1 MTDHRTP
8 PARPWR
14 LRRALGILGAAALGW
29 GLLGL
34 GAVLGATLEQPP
46 PAGDAPAGAG
56 GPTERARLS
65 AVIDGDTLRT
75 DRGRVRLIGVDTP
88 EAGECGSAE
97 ATRVAAALLPPG
109 TELVLELPAGQNK
122 TDTYDRLLRYVGTAE
137 VADLGL
143 LQLRLGNAVARYDS
157 RDGYPEHPREEAYR
171 AAQTASLGADG
182 RVRGSGCAE
191 KHRPS
196 AGPSPSPTATA
207 GPASL
212 MRRAPGGAQAPMLEH
227 PRAAPGER

>member
-1 MTDHRTP
+1 MTDRRIRTDP
-8 PARPWR
+8 PGR
-14 LRRALGILGAAALGW
+14 LRRALGVIAGAALGL

-34 GAVLGATLEQPP
+34 GAALGETAAGCLGTELGAE
-46 PAGDAPAGAG
+46 GEV
-56 GPTERARLS
+56 TERARLS

-88 EAGECGSAE
+88 ERGELGFAE

-122 TDTYDRLLRYVGTAE
+122 TDTYGRLLRYVGTAE

-182 RVRGSGCAE
+182 TRGLVCEAD
-191 KHRPS
+191 P
-196 AGPSPSPTATA
+196 
-207 GPASL
+207 L
-212 MRRAPGGAQAPMLEH
+212 PG
-227 PRAAPGER
+227 